1 MSQTHDFPFGIM
13 DVVELLHLRIRRPS
27 PKGVYV
33 DCPICNDKRGKMH
46 VNSQNDTWRCNYCD
60 ESGGMLSLYAKLHNI
75 STSDAYREICDALL
89 NGVGLSNYAL
99 KHPDKSKT
107 AVIQDVPIA
116 DSKRRNE
123 TYSALFAM
131 LTLSKEHREHLQTV
145 RGLSDEQIEK
155 LGYKSTPP
163 FYMCR
168 PLTERLLQKG
178 CQLEGVPGF
187 YQKDGHW
194 TVLFSSRTAGILI
207 PIRDLDG
214 LICGCQIRL
223 DVSLKND
230 DDPPE
235 KEGAKYIW
243 LSSVGKP
250 KGTSSGSP
258 AHFVGDPRAGV
269 VYVTEGFLKSD
280 VSHYLMNRT
289 FASTAGANNTAQ
301 LETLFEQ
308 LAKNGTHTIIEA
320 EDMDKYRNKAV
331 NKGALKLY
339 KLAKKYGMVCH
350 GLNWNPNY
358 KGVDD
363 WQLALK
369 RKTSIKEDRRMN
381 FRQKFI
387 HGLCDFDAIDDA
399 VAEWHESTECECE
412 LHEYLGL
419 TEEEYALGIKT
430 GYKELEKR
438 LLSQRQ
444 AQKFRI
450 YQLDISLNKV
460 IPFAFGGMND
470 LYKAGH
476 EYPPAAEYRLV
487 HDGLLYFDENED
499 EQQRLTRISE
509 LFGDTLPTGYRGRS
523 VAPSDVL
530 ELYDDTGRRYFYR
543 DTDRF
548 CSVQFSPMLAKR

>member
-27 PKGVYV
+27 PQGVYV

-75 STSDAYREICDALL
+75 STRDAYREIRDAML
-89 NGVGLSNYAL
+89 NGVCLSDYAV
-99 KHPDKSKT
+99 KYPDKPKVETVPDTPMADITVRHKT
-107 AVIQDVPIA
+107 YTAFL
-116 DSKRRNE
+116 S
-123 TYSALFAM
+123 M
-131 LTLSKEHREHLQTV
+131 LTLSKEHRKHLQTV
-145 RGLSDEQIEK
+145 RGLPDEQIEM

-168 PLTERLLQKG
+168 ALANRLLQNG

-187 YQKDGHW
+187 YQKDGQW
-194 TVLFSSRTAGILI
+194 TIASSTLTAGILI
-207 PIRDLDG
+207 PARTREGYISG
-214 LICGCQIRL
+214 FQIRL
-223 DVSLKND
+223 DVPLKND

-235 KEGAKYIW
+235 KQGAKYIW
-243 LSSVGKP
+243 FSSAGKP

-258 AHFVGDPRAGV
+258 AHFVGDPDAGV
-269 VYVTEGFLKSD
+269 VYITEGLLKSD
-280 VSHYLMNRT
+280 IAHYLMNRS
-289 FASTAGANNTAQ
+289 FAATAGVNNMAQ
-301 LETLFEQ
+301 LELLLKQ
-308 LAKNGTHTIIEA
+308 LAENGTHTLIET
-320 EDMDKYRNKAV
+320 EDMDKYRNEASS
-331 NKGALKLY
+331 KGALKVY
-339 KLAKKYGMVCH
+339 QLAKKYGMVCR

-369 RKTSIKEDRRMN
+369 RNVAVKEDSRMN
-381 FRQKFI
+381 FRQRFMY
-387 HGLCDFDAIDDA
+387 GLCDFDAIDD
-399 VAEWHESTECECE
+399 EIEDWHESTECECK

-419 TEEEYALGIKT
+419 IDEEYSCFIKNSD
-430 GYKELEKR
+430 EFESR

-444 AQKFRI
+444 EQRFRI
-450 YQLDISLNKV
+450 YQLDISLHKV
-460 IPFAFGGMND
+460 IPFAFAGIEE
-470 LYKAGH
+470 LHKAGH

-487 HDGLLYFDENED
+487 HEGVLHFDGNED
-499 EQQRLTRISE
+499 DYQRLTRIAKI
-509 LFGDTLPTGYRGRS
+509 FGDILPKEYRGRS

-543 DTDRF
+543 DVGKF
-548 CSVQFSPMLAKR
+548 CPVKFSPILAKK

>member
-1 MSQTHDFPFGIM
+1 MSQMHDFPFGIM

-46 VNSQNDTWRCNYCD
+46 INSQNDTWRCNYCD
-60 ESGGMLSLYAKLHNI
+60 ESGGMLSLYARLHNI
-75 STSDAYREICDALL
+75 STREAYREICDAMQ
-89 NGVGLSNYAL
+89 NGVCFSEYSVKHSNTPKVWLAE
-99 KHPDKSKT
+99 DS
-107 AVIQDVPIA
+107 PIA
-116 DSKRRNE
+116 DITVRHK
-123 TYSALFAM
+123 TYMALLSM
-131 LTLSKEHREHLQTV
+131 LILSKEHREHLNTV
-145 RGLSDEQIEK
+145 RGLPDEQIEK

-168 PLTERLLQKG
+168 SLASRLLQNG

-187 YQKDGHW
+187 YQKDGQW
-194 TVLFSSRTAGILI
+194 TIASSTYTAGILI
-207 PIRDLDG
+207 PARTREGYISG
-214 LICGCQIRL
+214 FQIRL
-223 DVSLKND
+223 DVPLKND

-258 AHFVGDPRAGV
+258 AHFVGNPDAGV
-269 VYVTEGFLKSD
+269 VYVTEGLLKSD
-280 VSHYLMNRT
+280 IAHYLMNRS
-289 FASTAGANNTAQ
+289 FAATAGANNTAQ
-301 LETLFEQ
+301 LEVLFEE

-320 EDMDKYRNKAV
+320 EDMDKYRNIAV

-339 KLAKKYGMVCH
+339 ELAKKYGMTCR

-363 WQLALK
+363 WQLALE
-369 RKTSIKEDRRMN
+369 RKTLIKDDRRTN
-381 FRQKFI
+381 FRQRFMY
-387 HGLCDFDAIDDA
+387 GFCDFDAIDDA
-399 VAEWHESTECECE
+399 VAEWHESAEYECE

-419 TEEEYALGIKT
+419 TEEEYSLFVMNPTEFGR
-430 GYKELEKR
+430 R

-444 AQKFRI
+444 EQRFRI
-450 YQLDISLNKV
+450 YQLDISLDKV
-460 IPFAFGGMND
+460 ISFAFGGID
-470 LYKAGH
+470 ELHKAGR

-487 HDGLLYFDENED
+487 HEGMLLCDENED
-499 EQQRLTRISE
+499 DMQRLTRIADR
-509 LFGDTLPTGYRGRS
+509 FGEVLPKDYTGRS

-530 ELYDDTGRRYFYR
+530 ELYDETGRRYFYR
-543 DTDRF
+543 DIGRF
-548 CSVQFSPMLAKR
+548 CPVKFSPLASKRG

>member
-27 PKGVYV
+27 PQGVYV

-75 STSDAYREICDALL
+75 STRDAYREIRDAML
-89 NGVGLSNYAL
+89 NGVCLSDYAV
-99 KHPDKSKT
+99 KYPDKPKVETVPDTPMADITVRHKT
-107 AVIQDVPIA
+107 YTAFL
-116 DSKRRNE
+116 S
-123 TYSALFAM
+123 M
-131 LTLSKEHREHLQTV
+131 LTLSKEHRKHLQTV
-145 RGLSDEQIEK
+145 RGLPDEQIEM

-168 PLTERLLQKG
+168 ALANRLLQNG

-187 YQKDGHW
+187 YQKDGQW
-194 TVLFSSRTAGILI
+194 TIASSTLTAGILI
-207 PIRDLDG
+207 PARTREGYISG
-214 LICGCQIRL
+214 FQIRL
-223 DVSLKND
+223 DVPLKND

-235 KEGAKYIW
+235 KQGAKYIW
-243 LSSVGKP
+243 FSSAGKP

-258 AHFVGDPRAGV
+258 AHFVGDPDAGV
-269 VYVTEGFLKSD
+269 VYITEGLLKSD
-280 VSHYLMNRT
+280 IAHYLMNRS
-289 FASTAGANNTAQ
+289 FAATAGVNNMAQ
-301 LETLFEQ
+301 LELLLKQ
-308 LAKNGTHTIIEA
+308 LAENGTHTLIET
-320 EDMDKYRNKAV
+320 EDMDKYRNEASS
-331 NKGALKLY
+331 KGALKVY
-339 KLAKKYGMVCH
+339 QLAKKYGMVCR

-369 RKTSIKEDRRMN
+369 RNVAVKEDSRMN
-381 FRQKFI
+381 FRQRFMY
-387 HGLCDFDAIDDA
+387 GLCDFDAIDD
-399 VAEWHESTECECE
+399 EIEDWHESTECECK

-419 TEEEYALGIKT
+419 IDEEYSCFIKNSD
-430 GYKELEKR
+430 EFESR

-444 AQKFRI
+444 EQRFRI
-450 YQLDISLNKV
+450 YQLDISLHKV
-460 IPFAFGGMND
+460 IPFAFAGIEE
-470 LYKAGH
+470 LHKAGH

-487 HDGLLYFDENED
+487 HEGVLHFDGNED
-499 EQQRLTRISE
+499 DYQRLTRIAKI
-509 LFGDTLPTGYRGRS
+509 FGDILPKEYRGRS

-543 DTDRF
+543 DVGTF
-548 CSVQFSPMLAKR
+548 CPVKFSPILAKK